1 MPKKAKIP
9 KTIKEKKKRGRP
21 RSTHLTQKQIVNIKI
36 GASDFK
42 RKRGRPKKDKNS
54 IPGMQPYNPAQ
65 AVSQTL
71 RSGPVEKPVDN
82 SELPPVKPPK
92 PLLIENAKSEEV
104 VVAPRRPSRT
114 IKARGKGIITN
125 SKFDHVK
132 TAGLKAIAEELG
144 IKVKKSWKKK
154 DLLYAMDKHSK
165 RNQEAHSEPIIEEV
179 DDTPVRKA
187 KTPKPIR
194 PRGRPRKITAPTI
207 AVESVNESSDGDENL
222 PSSFVN
228 TSRGSHSG
236 FPISHLDLSEL
247 LLSPEHADRIREDH
261 ERHQMADEE
270 FQGLLLR
277 HDSNFH
283 RPTDYNIRV

>member
-1 MPKKAKIP
+1 MPKKAK
-9 KTIKEKKKRGRP
+9 TKEKKMRGRP

-54 IPGMQPYNPAQ
+54 IPGMHPYNPAQ

-71 RSGPVEKPVDN
+71 RSGAVEKPVDN

-92 PLLIENAKSEEV
+92 PLLIENARSDEL
-104 VVAPRRPSRT
+104 VVAPHRPSRT
-114 IKARGKGIITN
+114 IRARGKGIITN

-144 IKVKKSWKKK
+144 IKVRPSWRKER
-154 DLLYAMDKHSK
+154 LLREIENKYK
-165 RNQEAHSEPIIEEV
+165 RNQEAHGEPIIEEV
-179 DDTPVRKA
+179 ETPVRKA

-194 PRGRPRKITAPTI
+194 ARGRPRKQKVPIVD
-207 AVESVNESSDGDENL
+207 VESVNESSDGDENL

-236 FPISHLDLSEL
+236 FPISHLDLTEL

-261 ERHQMADEE
+261 ERHNMADEE
-270 FQGLLLR
+270 FQGLVLR
-277 HDSNFH
+277 HDSNFQ
-283 RPTDYNIRV
+283 RPTEYNLKV

>member
-36 GASDFK
+36 GGSDFK

-71 RSGPVEKPVDN
+71 RSGAVEKPVDN

-104 VVAPRRPSRT
+104 VVVPNRRSRN
-114 IKARGKGIITN
+114 IRPRGKGIITN

-144 IKVKKSWKKK
+144 IKVRSSWRKERLLREIENKYKSN
-154 DLLYAMDKHSK
+154 L
-165 RNQEAHSEPIIEEV
+165 EAHGEPIIEEV
-179 DDTPVRKA
+179 ETPA
-187 KTPKPIR
+187 KTTSKKSKVININPR
-194 PRGRPRKITAPTI
+194 GRGRPRKEKVQPLL
-207 AVESVNESSDGDENL
+207 ESNSIDDETL

-228 TSRGSHSG
+228 TSRGSHNG
-236 FPISHLDLSEL
+236 FPISHLDLTEL
-247 LLSPEHADRIREDH
+247 LLSPEHDERLQQDYEGNQMGDEDY
-261 ERHQMADEE
+261 
-270 FQGLLLR
+270 QGLRLR
-277 HDSNFH
+277 HDSNFQ
-283 RPTDYNIRV
+283 RPTDYNLKV

>member
-36 GASDFK
+36 GGSDFK

-104 VVAPRRPSRT
+104 VVVPNRRSRN
-114 IKARGKGIITN
+114 IRSRGKGIITN

-144 IKVKKSWKKK
+144 VKVKPSWRKERLLREIENKYKSN
-154 DLLYAMDKHSK
+154 L
-165 RNQEAHSEPIIEEV
+165 EAHGEPIIEEV

-194 PRGRPRKITAPTI
+194 PRGRPRKEKVRPLL
-207 AVESVNESSDGDENL
+207 ESDSIDDENL

-236 FPISHLDLSEL
+236 FPISHLDLTEL
-247 LLSPEHADRIREDH
+247 LLSPEHDERLQEDL
-261 ERHQMADEE
+261 ERYQMGDEDY
-270 FQGLLLR
+270 QGLRLR
-277 HDSNFH
+277 HDSNFQ
-283 RPTDYNIRV
+283 RPTDYNLKV